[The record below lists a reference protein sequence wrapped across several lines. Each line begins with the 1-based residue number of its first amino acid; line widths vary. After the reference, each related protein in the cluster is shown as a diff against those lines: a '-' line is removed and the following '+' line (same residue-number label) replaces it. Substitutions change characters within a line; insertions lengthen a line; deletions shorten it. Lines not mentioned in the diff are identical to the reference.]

1 MRALIPALLL
11 SVGMASA
18 VQAEEATAWLS
29 RLAQADRQQPYQ
41 GTFIYERNGS
51 FSTHGVWR
59 AVVEGQMRERLYQL
73 DGPEQEVLKVDGALR
88 CIAGSMAEQLEG
100 AAYWPS
106 RSLDPVRLAEHYQFK
121 LAGESRVAGR
131 ATQIIQLAPS
141 DQHRYGYELHLDKE
155 TGVPLK
161 SLLLSE
167 KGQLLERFQFAR
179 FEPRSDIAASDLAVG
194 RNCQAVQIGTPES
207 DSVAWQPRWLP
218 PGFELVG
225 VAERQGRNAH
235 PLVFMTYL
243 DGLARFS
250 VFIESLAGEQV
261 EDARHQL
268 GPTVVVS
275 RRLSAADGDYMVTVV
290 GEIPFGTA
298 ERVAVS
304 LAATDGV
311 AATP

>member
-1 MRALIPALLL
+1 M
-11 SVGMASA
+11 
-18 VQAEEATAWLS
+18 
-29 RLAQADRQQPYQ
+29 
-41 GTFIYERNGS
+41 
-51 FSTHGVWR
+51 
-59 AVVEGQMRERLYQL
+59 
-73 DGPEQEVLKVDGALR
+73 
-88 CIAGSMAEQLEG
+88 
-100 AAYWPS
+100 
-106 RSLDPVRLAEHYQFK
+106 
-121 LAGESRVAGR
+121 
-131 ATQIIQLAPS
+131 
-141 DQHRYGYELHLDKE
+141 
-155 TGVPLK
+155 
-161 SLLLSE
+161 
-167 KGQLLERFQFAR
+167 
-179 FEPRSDIAASDLAVG
+179 
-194 RNCQAVQIGTPES
+194 QIGTPES

-225 VAERQGRNAH
+225 VAERQGHSAH